1 MFTFSLSVEEGLLGP
16 TSDDDLPDFL
26 LPDDSAK
33 TRKLP
38 GYLRTGSAPKIFKA
52 SLKDY
57 HGLEGVHNLQRTL
70 KALILIEKNK

>member
-1 MFTFSLSVEEGLLGP
+1 MPRDLTLFWHFSFAEEGLLGP

-26 LPDDSAK
+26 LPDDSSK

-57 HGLEGVHNLQRTL
+57 HGLEGVMFHSNT
-70 KALILIEKNK
+70 N